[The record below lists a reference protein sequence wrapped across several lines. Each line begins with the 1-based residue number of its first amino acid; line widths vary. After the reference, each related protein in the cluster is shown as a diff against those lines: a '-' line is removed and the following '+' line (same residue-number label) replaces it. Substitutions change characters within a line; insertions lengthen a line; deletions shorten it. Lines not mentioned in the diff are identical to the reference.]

1 MYSVELP
8 NPTYVEY
15 VNDVARFLTIQ
26 FVIQFMYYVNDPDV
40 TLFSADFIL
49 LMIYLILGISL
60 YYLVFK
66 KLVTFK

>member
-1 MYSVELP
+1 MYSFELP

-40 TLFSADFIL
+40 SLFSADFIL

>member
-1 MYSVELP
+1 MYTFELP
-8 NPTYVEY
+8 NPAYVEY

-26 FVIQFMYYVNDPDV
+26 FVIQFMYYVNDPEV
-40 TLFSADFIL
+40 SFFSADFIL
-49 LMIYLILGISL
+49 LMIYLVLGISL